1 MRRGRRIVLD
11 AAHRYFLE
19 VVNTGSVKD
28 AAANLHVAASAV
40 SRQIAKL
47 EEASGAALF
56 DRRPHGMVLTKAGEL
71 LAKYARRVAVDTQ
84 RMRRELHGL
93 RDAELRSTIRIGSSE
108 AVALNLLPGVLG
120 AFRASHPDVAFQVQ
134 ILSSASVAQKL
145 ADGSIDIGLAFS
157 VRAESDVAVR
167 FKVDAPLRA
176 VMATKHPLA
185 LRARVSLND
194 LKAYPIA
201 LTESGTTVRWLFDAR
216 SSVGDGAPFNLAYS
230 SDSSSVI
237 YAIVKSTNA
246 VTLAGE
252 ITLRETLKRRE
263 LVAIPIAE
271 AGFETRVLAVQTAKD
286 RALSAEAERF
296 LEALIGSLQDSS
308 QDSPQDSP

>member
-1 MRRGRRIVLD
+1 MLD

-47 EEASGAALF
+47 EDSCGTALF
-56 DRRPHGMVLTKAGEL
+56 ERRPHGMVPTQAGEL
-71 LAKYARRVAVDTQ
+71 LTKYARRAAMDTQ
-84 RMRRELHGL
+84 RMRRELRSLH
-93 RDAELRSTIRIGSSE
+93 DAELRSTIRIGSSE

-120 AFRASHPDVAFQVQ
+120 EFRANRPDVAFQIQ
-134 ILSSASVAQKL
+134 ISSPASVAQRL

-157 VRAESDVAVR
+157 IRTESDVTVR

-176 VMATKHPLA
+176 IMAPTHPLA
-185 LRARVSLND
+185 LRARVSLED

-201 LTESGTTVRWLFDAR
+201 LTESGTTARWLFD
-216 SSVGDGAPFNLAYS
+216 SHSNVGDGSPFNLAYS

-237 YAIVKSTNA
+237 YAIVKSTNS

-252 ITLRETLKRRE
+252 ITLREALKRQE
-263 LVAIPIAE
+263 LAAVPITE
-271 AGFETRVLAVQTAKD
+271 AGFDARVLQVQTAKD
-286 RALSAEAERF
+286 RSLSAEAERF
-296 LEALIGSLQDSS
+296 MTTLIRALQDS
-308 QDSPQDSP
+308 P